1 MLLLTKES
9 GIDEDVYT
17 WTHTGSLV
25 SLHAYAS
32 GNCLAIEF
40 HILILPV
47 AFLRLT
53 VSAALHHITSFEVTI
68 HHGTCGPVIRLTSLP

>member
-1 MLLLTKES
+1 MFIHGLTLA
-9 GIDEDVYT
+9 
-17 WTHTGSLV
+17 H
-25 SLHAYAS
+25 LHAYAS

-53 VSAALHHITSFEVTI
+53 VSAALHHITSFEGTVR
-68 HHGTCGPVIRLTSLP
+68 HGTCGPVIRLTSLP